1 MAGPLLILVASAA
14 RILSVQLEYPPRSLV
29 ANEQG
34 AVSFKVEVLAS
45 GKARNCRVTSGS
57 GFAALDK
64 ATCDQ
69 ILTRAIFEPAA
80 DANGRAI
87 DSTLEGSMNWTIPPR
102 AKPGSEA
109 VRPPVG

>member
-1 MAGPLLILVASAA
+1 MTGSLLILAASAA
-14 RILSVQLEYPPRSLV
+14 RIVSMQLEYPPRSLV

-34 AVSFKVEVLAS
+34 AVSFKVEVLAN
-45 GKARNCRVTSGS
+45 GKARNCQVTSGS

-69 ILTRAIFEPAA
+69 ILTRAIFAPAA

-102 AKPGSEA
+102 ARS
-109 VRPPVG
+109 RMRL